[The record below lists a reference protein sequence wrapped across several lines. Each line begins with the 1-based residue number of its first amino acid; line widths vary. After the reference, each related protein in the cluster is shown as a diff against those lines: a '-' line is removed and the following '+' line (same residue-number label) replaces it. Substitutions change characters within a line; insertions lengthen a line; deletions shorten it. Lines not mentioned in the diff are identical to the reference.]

1 MIGGLPAENSERLML
16 AIKADADTVQYGAT
30 PPFFVVFV
38 VQSHLS
44 EVGQNDVSIDSRPKG
59 RFSCVSN
66 SPTSSLRTCLSGGD
80 PLPSW
85 KLDNGGAKSEGDHNM
100 EKEKT
105 ISLEKGDVESD
116 AAIRYDYHPG
126 GEFGM
131 EYQEEYIN
139 VFRGNKHILVT
150 RYFDEG
156 DPEPKYCITEVD
168 LKTGEQ
174 RLYTSKFKVATKPKK
189 HWIKT
194 MKLEKQALLEA
205 NEPF

>member
-1 MIGGLPAENSERLML
+1 
-16 AIKADADTVQYGAT
+16 
-30 PPFFVVFV
+30 
-38 VQSHLS
+38 
-44 EVGQNDVSIDSRPKG
+44 
-59 RFSCVSN
+59 
-66 SPTSSLRTCLSGGD
+66 
-80 PLPSW
+80 
-85 KLDNGGAKSEGDHNM
+85 M

-105 ISLEKGDVESD
+105 ISMQAADVDGD
-116 AAIRYDYHPG
+116 AAIRYDFHPEG
-126 GEFGM
+126 GFGI
-131 EYQEEYIN
+131 ECQEEYIN

-194 MKLEKQALLEA
+194 MKLEKQTLLETS
-205 NEPF
+205 NPF

>member
-1 MIGGLPAENSERLML
+1 
-16 AIKADADTVQYGAT
+16 
-30 PPFFVVFV
+30 
-38 VQSHLS
+38 
-44 EVGQNDVSIDSRPKG
+44 
-59 RFSCVSN
+59 
-66 SPTSSLRTCLSGGD
+66 
-80 PLPSW
+80 
-85 KLDNGGAKSEGDHNM
+85 M

-105 ISLEKGDVESD
+105 ISLEKGDVESN